1 MNLRNYAL
9 FFILFA
15 QTPWLKA
22 LPTDDETTT
31 IEFVKENTDKK
42 DLYFLYLLATYQHAS
57 GQAAPA
63 LKTYKQLL
71 KSDPSPHA
79 YGDLFQLLADTGQFK
94 TVATIYESK
103 APIFDNVLG
112 QDIQVQLTLAQ
123 SYLNTGKNNDAERI
137 FTKLAA
143 QHPDNDHVAYFSTLA
158 YIKNNDLSKAHKL
171 IDTCLANP
179 ALKQKH
185 FLFYF
190 LRSKILV
197 HQNKL
202 PQALVSIETSL
213 KLFPRFDHGWLF
225 KSMLLE
231 QMGRVNDAI
240 NGYKKFIDLVGGDED
255 IEKQL
260 IQLLFSQQRFAEALN
275 YLKRVKTRTPEYF
288 FDRALLELKI
298 GNADKAL
305 ACTDES
311 LKLCPTFTKARLLKM
326 EILLNNKRID
336 DLLAYVHDWIQ
347 AYPEDQSAIH
357 ALLLL
362 KPHVPL
368 ERLIQT
374 LQKIEK
380 NSTIPQLSV
389 LAAIADLSAENN
401 DSEAALRYYHRVANI
416 AQDPELKSKA
426 LFHVGYIHFI
436 RKEHNKLEQA
446 LRAATECSPAYP
458 SALNLLAYHY
468 AQKGQHLDEALKLSE
483 QALSEVP
490 HCAYY
495 LDTKGYILLKRG
507 DYQTATQLFKQALEQ
522 APQDAT
528 ILEHLAL
535 AQKDKKQ

>member
-1 MNLRNYAL
+1 MNLRNYAS
-9 FFILFA
+9 FFMIFVVGVPL
-15 QTPWLKA
+15 LA
-22 LPTDDETTT
+22 LPADDETTT
-31 IEFVKENTDKK
+31 IELVKENTDKK
-42 DLYFLYLLATYQHAS
+42 DLYFLYLLGTYQHAS

-94 TVATIYESK
+94 TVVTIYESK

-123 SYLNTGKNNDAERI
+123 SYLNAGKNADADRI

-143 QHPDNDHVAYFSTLA
+143 KYPDNDHVAYFSTLA
-158 YIKNNDLSKAHKL
+158 YIKSNDLSKAHKL
-171 IDTCLANP
+171 IDTCLANS

-190 LRSKILV
+190 LRSKVLV

-202 PQALVSIETSL
+202 PQALASIETSL

-231 QMGRVNDAI
+231 QMGRINDAI
-240 NGYKKFIDLVGGDED
+240 NGYKKFVDLVGGDED

-288 FDRALLELKI
+288 FDRALLELKVGSI
-298 GNADKAL
+298 DKAL
-305 ACTDES
+305 ACADES

-336 DLLAYVHDWIQ
+336 ELLAYVHDWIQ
-347 AYPEDQSAIH
+347 AYPEDQAAVH
-357 ALLLL
+357 GLLLL
-362 KPHVPL
+362 KPHVPV

-374 LQKIEK
+374 LQEIEK
-380 NSTIPQLSV
+380 HRATPQITI

-401 DSEAALRYYHRVANI
+401 DSETALRYYHRVADI
-416 AQDPELKSKA
+416 TKDPELKSKA
-426 LFHVGYIHFI
+426 LFHVGYIHFA

-446 LRAATECSPAYP
+446 LRTATECSPAYP

-468 AQKGQHLDEALKLSE
+468 ALTGQHLDEALKLSE
-483 QALSEVP
+483 QALHEVP
-490 HCAYY
+490 DCAYY
-495 LDTKGYILLKRG
+495 LDTKGYVLLKRG
-507 DYQTATQLFKQALEQ
+507 NYQAAAQLFKQALEQ
-522 APQDAT
+522 APHDAT
-528 ILEHLAL
+528 ILGHLAL
-535 AQKDKKQ
+535 AQKDKK